1 MSGDFSIGG
10 VANQLGVQ
18 LGEEKDALGDM
29 VKNYDADDPMAAFN
43 LEMEAS
49 KYKAEMSMMA
59 ALVKDLSD
67 VQQQII
73 QKV

>member
-1 MSGDFSIGG
+1 MSGDFSIDG

-18 LGEEKDALGDM
+18 LGDEKDALGDM

>member
-18 LGEEKDALGDM
+18 LGKEQDDLDDL
-29 VKNYDADDPMAAFN
+29 VKNYDANDPMAAFN
-43 LEMEAS
+43 LEMEAA

-59 ALVKDLSD
+59 ALVKDISD

>member
-1 MSGDFSIGG
+1 MSGDFSIDG
-10 VANQLGVQ
+10 VNSQLGVH
-18 LGEEKDALGDM
+18 LEEEKDALGDM
-29 VKNYDADDPMAAFN
+29 TKNYDADDPMAAFN
-43 LEMEAS
+43 LEMAAS

>member
-18 LGEEKDALGDM
+18 LGDEQDALGDM
-29 VKNYDADDPMAAFN
+29 VKNYDANDPMAAFN

-49 KYKAEMSMMA
+49 KYKAEMEMMA
-59 ALVKDLSD
+59 ALVKDISD

>member
-1 MSGDFSIGG
+1 MSGDFSIDSISS
-10 VANQLGVQ
+10 QLGVH
-18 LGEEKDALGDM
+18 LGEEKDALGDK
-29 VKNYDADDPMAAFN
+29 VKNYNADDPLAAFN

>member
-10 VANQLGVQ
+10 VTNQLGVQ
-18 LGEEKDALGDM
+18 LDQEKDALGDM
-29 VKNYDADDPMAAFN
+29 VKNYDANDPMAAFN

-49 KYKAEMSMMA
+49 KYKAEMTMMA

-67 VQQQII
+67 IQQQII